1 MQKTKATL
9 VDLLEASENLSPS
22 DLADFDGMQAGRKP
36 AEVFMKALDETTH
49 VVKSGGGQVLAA
61 GGHSEG
67 GIWLITTTHVA
78 ELSTAERFKFY
89 RILKAHLAQIKS
101 QTPGDIALTNY
112 VAVQNHAH
120 LRLLTKLGAVLSDGL
135 FKSPSGLLLKQFSF

>member
-1 MQKTKATL
+1 MQKNRATL
-9 VDLLEASENLSPS
+9 ADLLEALKNISPS
-22 DLADFDGMQAGRKP
+22 DLADFNGLQAGRNP
-36 AEVFMKALDETTH
+36 AEVFTKALDETTH
-49 VVKSGGGQVLAA
+49 VIKSGEGKVLAA

-67 GIWLITTTHVA
+67 GVWLITTTHVA
-78 ELSTAERFKFY
+78 ELSIAERFKFY

-101 QTPGDIALTNY
+101 QAPGDVALRNY

-120 LRLLTKLGAVLSDGL
+120 VRLLTKLGAVLSDGF